1 MIFLVTLFNPNGEAF
16 LNGKK
21 GSGLLVS
28 IIIPAYN
35 EEKNLGSVLAEL
47 KRYVELVQ
55 MDHEII
61 VIDDGSVDKTKEVA
75 SQNGAK
81 VIINKT
87 NQGKGYSLKC
97 GFECAKGEIVVTMDG
112 DGSHDP
118 KDIGKLVFPV
128 LNGTD
133 ITVGS
138 RFNTEEGRKT
148 TTRFNLFGN
157 HLISLFF
164 LIMTGNFVNDSQ
176 SGFRA
181 YKSEVLKKIE
191 VNSSRFEVE
200 TELTL
205 KSIMNGFSVKEV
217 PIFARKRSNGIS
229 HVDPMKDGL
238 KIMKQMIRWL
248 IIYN

>member
-1 MIFLVTLFNPNGEAF
+1 VTLFNPNSEAF
-16 LNGKK
+16 LNGEK

-35 EEKNLGSVLAEL
+35 EEKNLGNVLAEL
-47 KRYVELVQ
+47 KRYAELVQ
-55 MDHEII
+55 MENEII
-61 VIDDGSVDKTKEVA
+61 VVDDGSLDKTKEVA
-75 SQNGAK
+75 TQNGAK
-81 VIINKT
+81 VLINKT

-133 ITVGS
+133 VAVGS
-138 RFNTEEGRKT
+138 RFNTKEGRET
-148 TTRFNLFGN
+148 TTRVNLFGN
-157 HLISLFF
+157 RLISLFF
-164 LIMTGNFVNDSQ
+164 LIITGSSITDSQ

-181 YKSEVLKKIE
+181 YKSKVLKNI
-191 VNSSRFEVE
+191 VLTSNRFEVE

-205 KSIMNGFSVKEV
+205 KPIMSGFSLKEV
-217 PIFARKRSNGIS
+217 PIFVRKRRSGIS
-229 HVDPMKDGL
+229 HLNPVKDGL
-238 KIMKQMIRWL
+238 RIMKEMIRWAM
-248 IIYN
+248 IYN

>member
-1 MIFLVTLFNPNGEAF
+1 MTLLNPNSGAVF
-16 LNGKK
+16 NGIKMP
-21 GSGLLVS
+21 GLLVS

-35 EEKNLGSVLAEL
+35 EEKNLGNVLAEL
-47 KRYVELVQ
+47 KRYAELVQ

-61 VIDDGSVDKTKEVA
+61 VIDDGSDDKTKEVA
-75 SQNGAK
+75 AQNGAK
-81 VIINKT
+81 VLVNKT

-97 GFECAKGEIVVTMDG
+97 GFECAKGKIVVTMDG

-133 ITVGS
+133 IAVGS

-164 LIMTGNFVNDSQ
+164 LIMTGIFVNDSQ

-181 YKSEVLKKIE
+181 YKSEVLKKIP
-191 VNSSRFEVE
+191 VTSNRFEVE

-205 KSIMNGFSVKEV
+205 KPIMNGFSLKEV

-229 HVDPMKDGL
+229 HVDPIIDGL

-248 IIYN
+248 MINN